1 MFSQTNEYALR
12 VIAYLALYP
21 GKPAKNADIA
31 KVTQVPPGYL
41 YKVLQTLDRAGLVHG
56 QRGMHGGFVLAR
68 GADEISVL
76 DVISAVDPLPRV
88 RICPLNIEGH
98 MVHLCSLHKRVDQAF
113 ARVEDAFAKSSIAE
127 LLQDNVN
134 SKPLCDEECSRS
146 GNGCAA
152 AKATVT
158 ADEG

>member
-12 VIAYLALYP
+12 VITYLALHP
-21 GKPAKNADIA
+21 DKPAKNADIA
-31 KVTQVPPGYL
+31 EVTKVPPGYL

-68 GADEISVL
+68 AAEDISVL

-88 RICPLNIEGH
+88 RLCPLNIEGH
-98 MVHLCSLHKRVDQAF
+98 AVHLCSLHKRIDEAF

-127 LLQDNVN
+127 LLQDAIN
-134 SKPLCDEECSRS
+134 SKPLCDGQCARS
-146 GNGCAA
+146 GNGAPKAA
-152 AKATVT
+152 T
-158 ADEG
+158 AAP